1 MASPD
6 HQVGA
11 LFEALDEG
19 VLMVPSKSIG
29 YFFAISSCPEVRCAI
44 STQSGRESLNEKNLK
59 GFKGCHVNALI
70 ESFKMSPHSIGLR

>member
-1 MASPD
+1 MVHHNANSMHDGNSGVKSNRVLGVASPD

-29 YFFAISSCPEVRCAI
+29 YFLPFQVALKHGDGNRCPNV
-44 STQSGRESLNEKNLK
+44 
-59 GFKGCHVNALI
+59 
-70 ESFKMSPHSIGLR
+70 